1 MTDRDTSEVWTAVA
15 IGAIIG
21 IGAAL
26 LVRARQEDDTHEIIK
41 RLRPVTRQAKQT
53 ATSARKELGRR
64 ARQAGDSGED
74 LLSSSRDILEGMQKG
89 AREIILSTRDELR
102 QAARDS
108 VRDARRAARNS
119 IRDAHRAARK
129 AQRGL
134 SR

>member
-21 IGAAL
+21 IGTAL

-41 RLRPVTRQAKQT
+41 RLRPVTQQARQA
-53 ATSARKELGRR
+53 ATSARKEFGRR

-74 LLSSSRDILEGMQKG
+74 LLESSRDILNEMQKG

-102 QAARDS
+102 KAARDS
-108 VRDARRAARNS
+108 VRDARRAAR
-119 IRDAHRAARK
+119 RAARSV
-129 AQRGL
+129 